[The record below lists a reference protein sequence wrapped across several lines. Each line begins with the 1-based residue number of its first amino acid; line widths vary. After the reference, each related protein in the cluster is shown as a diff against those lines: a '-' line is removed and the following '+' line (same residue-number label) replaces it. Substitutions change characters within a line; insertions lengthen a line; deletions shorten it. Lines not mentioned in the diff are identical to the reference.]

1 MCKGGSELAAD
12 ALAEDTEIAVADPG
26 AFSVGDTVVIF
37 GYYPAVRVG
46 EQRTVSTVGQ
56 ASITLDEPL
65 ELDYYGQVFPFGT
78 PKNYVGRV
86 ADGMWQLLVGWTDG
100 LPAAYGDL
108 SHWRGVE
115 VPAEGEQY
123 NGGCFTDWKPVGD
136 TLRLPK
142 LANPR
147 LLQFGRATEFRNQWA
162 WHPAAG
168 EDYHDYIGACQRAE
182 LAHDQP
188 QGMTAVDQHMS
199 FVFVESCLAT
209 GVDPGRAA
217 VHELGHF
224 MAIRDEVSDDHHPAV
239 LSHPFDHEQ
248 YGPTFPEDRGCL
260 MDYKADLS
268 STYCEFCVNCIETV
282 RGAGTR

>member
-1 MCKGGSELAAD
+1 MGRSSRSVRPRITWAASPTGCGSYQSAG
-12 ALAEDTEIAVADPG
+12 P
-26 AFSVGDTVVIF
+26 TVCLRPTVTS
-37 GYYPAVRVG
+37 RTG
-46 EQRTVSTVGQ
+46 EESRYLQR
-56 ASITLDEPL
+56 
-65 ELDYYGQVFPFGT
+65 
-78 PKNYVGRV
+78 
-86 ADGMWQLLVGWTDG
+86 
-100 LPAAYGDL
+100 
-108 SHWRGVE
+108 
-115 VPAEGEQY
+115 GEQY

-147 LLQFGRATEFRNQWA
+147 LLQFGRATEFRDQWA

-168 EDYHDYIGACQRAE
+168 EDDHDYIGACQRAE